1 MLTTEDVAELR
12 RARVTRGRRRRA
24 GGADPEESSAAYSA
38 TITLQTDAVDEVPV
52 RVATRLVRPKTLLFS
67 ADEAGAGTW
76 STDVV
81 DFGSTQLDTKGKT
94 PSRHVGESLSEETL
108 CVRMMPIVPRRRRGD
123 DRRRPRRDA
132 TRLSPPR
139 GASRRGEYPIY
150 TGFTLE
156 GGELVPTR
164 GVPPKGSKRARASD
178 SETSAEGSDAE
189 CLGPSRSL
197 DLGTIAFA
205 PRQARRYEAH
215 LCVRNN
221 FTTLECATL
230 RGDGDEV
237 RVHVAKKPGGS
248 TVVSDVAFRLP
259 RAGAGADSASDVLTQ
274 TIHVSNR
281 GSSTVSVAKPYVG
294 ALECG
299 GDGSHAGYYVQ
310 PCGAFA
316 LAGASKR
323 LTVVC
328 LPEKAAETA
337 AAPGA
342 WTRLAME
349 VTSPDGKTSSLTAQ
363 LRASEQFAT
372 GAYAAG
378 ELDETTRS
386 WSGVVVAVVVAVAGT
401 AWLASTERIRSTDP
415 IQKPTDTEEAVE
427 AKAVNAAAA
436 KANAAEAER

>member
-1 MLTTEDVAELR
+1 
-12 RARVTRGRRRRA
+12 
-24 GGADPEESSAAYSA
+24 
-38 TITLQTDAVDEVPV
+38 
-52 RVATRLVRPKTLLFS
+52 
-67 ADEAGAGTW
+67 
-76 STDVV
+76 
-81 DFGSTQLDTKGKT
+81 
-94 PSRHVGESLSEETL
+94 
-108 CVRMMPIVPRRRRGD
+108 MMPTFPRRRRGG
-123 DRRRPRRDA
+123 DRRRPRRRDEI
-132 TRLSPPR
+132 SPPLRRICQGVSHLHGVHAR
-139 GASRRGEYPIY
+139 GR
-150 TGFTLE
+150 
-156 GGELVPTR
+156 ELVPTR

-178 SETSAEGSDAE
+178 SETSAEGSDVA

-310 PCGAFA
+310 PCGACA
-316 LAGASKR
+316 RRGRQR
-323 LTVVC
+323 LTRG
-328 LPEKAAETA
+328 LPERGDGGGARRVDDLAEGHA
-337 AAPGA
+337 GREDLVPHC
-342 WTRLAME
+342 
-349 VTSPDGKTSSLTAQ
+349 AQ
-363 LRASEQFAT
+363 SVGTFAT
-372 GAYAAG
+372 GRPRGSRRDDA
-378 ELDETTRS
+378 
-386 WSGVVVAVVVAVAGT
+386 VVERASPAVVVAVRARGRART
-401 AWLASTERIRSTDP
+401 NRSTDP

-427 AKAVNAAAA
+427 RRGERRRRRRTRRRLRRPRRRGGARGGWMNAAKVNAAAA
-436 KANAAEAER
+436 ETNGEGERFGFVDSPDSHLRRRRALFSGKTTRGGVFDPSPGEGQPGFDAGEGFPPREPSSPVADSAATPPSPPSRR

>member
-1 MLTTEDVAELR
+1 M
-12 RARVTRGRRRRA
+12 
-24 GGADPEESSAAYSA
+24 
-38 TITLQTDAVDEVPV
+38 
-52 RVATRLVRPKTLLFS
+52 
-67 ADEAGAGTW
+67 
-76 STDVV
+76 
-81 DFGSTQLDTKGKT
+81 
-94 PSRHVGESLSEETL
+94 
-108 CVRMMPIVPRRRRGD
+108 
-123 DRRRPRRDA
+123 
-132 TRLSPPR
+132 
-139 GASRRGEYPIY
+139 
-150 TGFTLE
+150 
-156 GGELVPTR
+156 
-164 GVPPKGSKRARASD
+164 
-178 SETSAEGSDAE
+178 
-189 CLGPSRSL
+189 GPSRSL

-316 LAGASKR
+316 LAPGASKR

-386 WSGVVVAVVVAVAGT
+386 WSGSRRRRRRHRRGNRVARVDGT
-401 AWLASTERIRSTDP
+401 NP
-415 IQKPTDTEEAVE
+415 IDRPDTEADRHGRGCRGEGGARGGGWDDRGGE
-427 AKAVNAAAA
+427 G
-436 KANAAEAER
+436 ERGGG